1 MNKKVSVGQSTP
13 VSVQSSNLV
22 IAYLEY
28 VRSDVRALSPM
39 GAHLLD
45 MTIKQLIED
54 TSAARSPDGRKTV

>member
-1 MNKKVSVGQSTP
+1 MNKNVTISQSAP
-13 VSVQSSNLV
+13 VSVESSNLV

-28 VRSDVRALSPM
+28 VRTDVRALSPI

-54 TSAARSPDGRKTV
+54 TGIVKLPDGRKTL